1 MEQKIYTL
9 ELAGKTLTAEFSPIA
24 EQANGSVLVRFG
36 ETVVFATAVMA
47 KEPRGDGA
55 FFPLTVDYE
64 EKFYAAGR
72 ILGSRFMRREGR
84 PSEEA
89 ILVSRVIDRS
99 IRPLFDQRM
108 RNEVHVVVMTL
119 AVDEENDPDVP
130 AVIAASLALGTS
142 DIPWNGPLG
151 SIRVIQKDGA
161 CIVNPSYAERAGAVL
176 DTFFCGMNGHIS
188 MIETEAHEVAEE
200 DVLAAFEKGIEDIT
214 AVVEFQKRI
223 IAEIGKQ
230 KRVLEFPEPTKE
242 LETALKPFREKLE
255 TALYEHDKMLHAE
268 GVATLKHDWMA
279 HVAELFPDTPRALA
293 EDMFEGATNDIIH
306 KNILDVAPGNE
317 QRPDG
322 RALDEIRPLFAK
334 AHITARNHGSALF
347 FRGQTHIL
355 SVATLGAPGDVLLI
369 EGMEV
374 REKRNFMH
382 HYNFPPFSVGET
394 KPMRGPG
401 RREIGHGA
409 LAEKALR
416 AVVPQKESFPYTI
429 RVVSET
435 LSSNGSS
442 SMGSVCASTMALMDA
457 GVPISAMVAGI
468 SMGLIMDEHIAGGT
482 PRYKVLTDIQ
492 GVEDHLGDMD
502 FKVAGTRAGVTA
514 IQMDVKIDG
523 VPLQILHDAFAQA
536 KCARVQILDVMER
549 EIGEPRKELSPY
561 APRIIT
567 LHIHPDKIREVIG
580 PGGKVIN
587 EIIAKSGAQID
598 IEQDGTVFITG
609 ATVLAAEMAQELVEE
624 ITREYEVGQ
633 RFEGVVTRI
642 FNFGAMIE
650 IGPHQEGLVH
660 ISELAPFRVE
670 HVTDIVDTGDKV
682 PVEIVGIDEMG
693 RVNLSIKK
701 VATLEPKK
709 QGTPRSDTPHDNN
722 HRGNRNEHS
731 HNTHH
736 S

>member
-1 MEQKIYTL
+1 MEQKTYTL
-9 ELAGKTLTAEFSPIA
+9 ELAGKTLTAEFSPLA
-24 EQANGSVLVRFG
+24 EQANGSVLVRYG

-108 RNEVHVVVMTL
+108 RNEVQVVVMVL
-119 AVDEENDPDVP
+119 AIDEENDPDVP

-142 DIPWNGPLG
+142 DIPWNGPMG
-151 SIRVIQKDGA
+151 SVRVIQKDGA
-161 CIVNPSYAERAGAVL
+161 LIANPSYAERTEAVL
-176 DTFFCGMNGHIS
+176 DTFFCGMNGHMS

-200 DVLAAFEKGIEDIT
+200 DLLKAFEKGLEDIT
-214 AVVEFQKRI
+214 QVVEFQKRI

-255 TALYEHDKMLHAE
+255 TALYEHDKLRNAA
-268 GVATLKHDWMA
+268 GVEALKHDWMA

-293 EDMFEGATNDIIH
+293 EDMFEHATNDIVH
-306 KNILDVAPGNE
+306 KNILDVAAGSE
-317 QRPDG
+317 RRPDG

-355 SVATLGAPGDVLLI
+355 SVATLGSPGDVLLI

-374 REKRNFMH
+374 REKKQFMH

-416 AVVPQKESFPYTI
+416 AVVPTKETFPYAI

-457 GVPISAMVAGI
+457 GVPISATVAGI
-468 SMGLIMDEHIAGGT
+468 SMGLIMDEHVTGGE

-502 FKVAGTRAGVTA
+502 FKVAGTRKGVTA
-514 IQMDVKIDG
+514 IQMDIKIDG
-523 VPLQILHDAFAQA
+523 VPVQVLRDAFAQA
-536 KCARVQILDVMER
+536 KRARMQILDVMEK
-549 EIGEPRKELSPY
+549 EISEPRKELSPY

-567 LHIHPDKIREVIG
+567 LHIHPDKIRDVIG

-609 ATVLAAEMAQELVEE
+609 VTVLAAEMAQELVQE

-633 RFEGVVTRI
+633 RFEGIVTRI
-642 FNFGAMIE
+642 FNFGAMVE

-670 HVTDIVDTGDKV
+670 HVTDIVEAGDKV

-693 RVNLSIKK
+693 RLNLSIKK

-709 QGTPRSDTPHDNN
+709 QGSPRQGES
-722 HRGNRNEHS
+722 RGENRHS
-731 HNTHH
+731 
-736 S
+736 

>member
-1 MEQKIYTL
+1 MEQKVYTL

-24 EQANGSVLVRFG
+24 EQANGSVLVRYG

-64 EKFYAAGR
+64 ERFYAAGR

-89 ILVSRVIDRS
+89 VLVSRVIDRS

-108 RNEVHVVVMTL
+108 RNEVQVVVMVL

-151 SIRVIQKDGA
+151 STRVIQKDGTF
-161 CIVNPSYAERAGAVL
+161 IVNPSYAERAGAAL
-176 DTFFCGMNGHIS
+176 DTFFCGMNGHVS

-200 DVLAAFEKGIEDIT
+200 NLLAAFEKGIEDIT

-230 KRVLEFPEPTKE
+230 KRVLEFPEPTEE
-242 LETALKPFREKLE
+242 LETALQPFREKLG
-255 TALYEHDKMLHAE
+255 TALYEHDKMLHAD
-268 GVATLKHDWMA
+268 GVAALKRDWMLA
-279 HVAELFPDTPRALA
+279 VTEAFPDTPRALA
-293 EDMFEGATNDIIH
+293 EDMFENATNDIIH
-306 KNILDVAPGNE
+306 KNILDVAAGSE
-317 QRPDG
+317 RRPDG

-355 SVATLGAPGDVLLI
+355 SVATLGSPGDVLLI

-374 REKRNFMH
+374 REKRSFMH

-416 AVVPQKESFPYTI
+416 AVVPQKETFPYTI

-442 SMGSVCASTMALMDA
+442 SMGSVCASIMALMDA

-468 SMGLIMDEHIAGGT
+468 SMGLIMDEHVADGT

-514 IQMDVKIDG
+514 IQMDIKIDG
-523 VPLQILHDAFAQA
+523 VPLQVLRDAFAQA
-536 KCARVQILDVMER
+536 KRARMQILDVMEQ
-549 EIGEPRKELSPY
+549 EISEPRKELSPY

-567 LHIHPDKIREVIG
+567 LHIHPDKIRDVIG
-580 PGGKVIN
+580 PGGKIIN

-609 ATVLAAEMAQELVEE
+609 ATVMAAEMAQELVEE

-642 FNFGAMIE
+642 FNFGAMVE

-693 RVNLSIKK
+693 RLNLSIKK
-701 VATLEPKK
+701 VATLDPKK
-709 QGTPRSDTPHDNN
+709 QGTPRQGES
-722 HRGNRNEHS
+722 RGGNSRS
-731 HNTHH
+731 
-736 S
+736 